1 MIAELKEVYEKH
13 MQMCIN
19 DIRLYTNENDI
30 WKTMPDISNSAGN
43 LALHIAGNLNLFVG
57 NILGKTGYVRDRDA
71 EFSSKD
77 IPQQQIIQLLE
88 STTAMLNQVLGNLSD
103 EQLQQPYP
111 IDKFG
116 ADKTIA
122 FALTYLLA
130 HLAYHQGQV
139 NYHRRLLN
147 K

>member
-1 MIAELKEVYEKH
+1 MIKK
-13 MQMCIN
+13 
-19 DIRLYTNENDI
+19 RLITICSVLLIAASCFSQGKSSLSLTKGKYGDG
-30 WKTMPDISNSAGN
+30 PDS
-43 LALHIAGNLNLFVG
+43 IAASG
-57 NILGKTGYVRDRDA
+57 
-71 EFSSKD
+71 
-77 IPQQQIIQLLE
+77 IIK
-88 STTAMLNQVLGNLSD
+88 NLSD

-116 ADKTIA
+116 ADKTNA

>member
-1 MIAELKEVYEKH
+1 MITELKEVYEKYL
-13 MQMCIN
+13 QMCIA
-19 DIRLYTNENDI
+19 DISAFTNEADI
-30 WKTMPDISNSAGN
+30 WKIAPGISNSAGN

-57 NILGKTGYVRDRDA
+57 NILGNTGYIRDRDA
-71 EFSSKD
+71 EFNSKD
-77 IPQQQIIQLLE
+77 IPQQQLIQLLE
-88 STTAMLNQVLGNLSD
+88 STSAMMNRVLGNLSD

-116 ADKTIA
+116 ADKTNA